1 LGAGDKAGKKESASD
16 RRLIEVA
23 DDRFRRPLEK
33 LSRMKTTER
42 RNMGRTLEELTA
54 AEAPETQA
62 RIEARFAEL
71 MEEAKGL
78 AEIRRLA
85 VTIQLV

>member
-1 LGAGDKAGKKESASD
+1 
-16 RRLIEVA
+16 
-23 DDRFRRPLEK
+23 
-33 LSRMKTTER
+33 
-42 RNMGRTLEELTA
+42 MGRTLEELTA

-85 VTIQLV
+85 VKSQRERIGKLHLR